1 MSKDLQSKDL
11 QKLILRRDIQRRDRS
26 DAGQMAGYEF
36 DLSKHFLQMLCK
48 EI

>member
-11 QKLILRRDIQRRDRS
+11 QKLIQRRDRS